1 MRRWLIRTLWLAGRI
16 GQGAR
21 HHAQVLWLV
30 AGLALLAAVI
40 YRQGPGKV
48 WNSLQDALDHPWL
61 LAAALGLF
69 ILSVVGFFVK
79 WHIMSR
85 LAGAELGVRQSL
97 RLFSTLFMIGT
108 FTPGRAGELA
118 VPLMMRGGARLT
130 GVALVNRILESGITV
145 FMGLVAFVLVFT
157 SKNPTRDIAV
167 LSVVL
172 LGFVATMIVLSR
184 RRLTEKLIALIVAC
198 LRPLR
203 RLPLVPWLLE
213 KERQVQGQLGPF
225 YEANERML
233 RWPTVLLFCGLML
246 LIWLVMVAANYLLIL
261 ATVKEEAVAIAHVL
275 AVIAVVAV
283 TIFLSPIPGGVGIS
297 EGLGQEFLRQ
307 LGYKSN
313 FIPFLLLGRFGFY
326 VVVVLFY
333 LAGRLFGRE
342 LPEPD
347 PEDHTESGAPH

>member
-1 MRRWLIRTLWLAGRI
+1 
-16 GQGAR
+16 
-21 HHAQVLWLV
+21 VLWLV

-40 YRQGPGKV
+40 YRRGPGEV
-48 WNSLQDALDHPWL
+48 WESLKAALDHPWL

-79 WHIMSR
+79 WHVMSR
-85 LAGAELGVRQSL
+85 LAGAELSVRQSL

-118 VPLMMRGGARLT
+118 VPLMMRGGARLM
-130 GVALVNRILESGITV
+130 GVALVNRILESGVTV

-157 SKNPTRDIAV
+157 SKNPTRDIAL

-184 RRLTEKLIALIVAC
+184 RRLTEKLIALVVAC

-203 RLPLVPWLLE
+203 RLPLVPWILE
-213 KERQVQGQLGPF
+213 KERQVQSQLGPF

-233 RWPTVLLFCGLML
+233 RWPNVLLFCGIML
-246 LIWLVMVAANYLLIL
+246 LIWLIMVAANYLLIL
-261 ATVKEEAVAIAHVL
+261 ATVGPVVTIPHVL

-283 TIFLSPIPGGVGIS
+283 TIFLSPIPGGLGLS

-307 LGYKSN
+307 LGYTKQN
-313 FIPFLLLGRFGFY
+313 FIPFLLLGRIGFY

-333 LAGRLFGRE
+333 FVGRLFGRE
-342 LPEPD
+342 LPRPARRD
-347 PEDHTESGAPH
+347 DLQSGVPH